1 MPTYVAAIDQGT
13 TSTRCIVFDRQ
24 GQIVSL
30 AQKEHKQIYPQPGWV
45 EHDPEE
51 IWRNT
56 LEVVALARIK
66 AKLSVQDIAA
76 VGITNQ
82 RETTVVW
89 NRRTGKPYY
98 NAIVWQDMR
107 TADLVASYSADGG
120 QDRFREQTGLPLAT
134 YFSGLKLKWLL
145 DNVPGLRAEA
155 ERGDALFGNMDTFV
169 VWNLTGGPN
178 GGLHLTD
185 VTNASRT
192 QLMNLRTLN
201 WDDNLL
207 NAFTVP
213 KAMLPQIRPSSEV
226 YGTVTS
232 EVLPGVPVA
241 GILGDQQ
248 AALVGQTCYEPGQA
262 KNTYGTGCFLLMNT
276 GTELRPSTCG
286 LLTTVAYQ
294 FQNEPVKYALEGS
307 VAITGALVQWLRDNL
322 GIIKKSTD
330 IETLARSVDDNGGA
344 YFVPAFSGL
353 YAPHW
358 KADARGVIAGLTRFV
373 NKGHLARAVLE
384 ATAYQTVDVVRA
396 MEQDAG
402 VSLSSLRVDGGMV
415 VNSLLMQFQAD
426 VLNGPVI
433 CPRMTETT
441 ALGAAYAAGL
451 AVGYWQNLDDL
462 RQNWGVAHTYESAM
476 DDAQRKRLMRG
487 WQKAIERSFG
497 WEEQ

>member
-1 MPTYVAAIDQGT
+1 MPSYIAAIDQGT

-51 IWRNT
+51 IWKNT
-56 LEVVALARIK
+56 LEVIALARIK

-107 TADLVASYSADGG
+107 TADLVNQYSADGG
-120 QDRFREQTGLPLAT
+120 QDRFRSQTGLPLAT

-145 DNVPGLRAEA
+145 DHVPGLREDA

-169 VWNLTGGPN
+169 VWNLTGGSQ

-192 QLMNLRTLN
+192 QLMNLQTLN
-201 WDDNLL
+201 WDDDLL
-207 NAFTVP
+207 RDFTVP
-213 KAMLPQIRPSSEV
+213 RTMLPQIRPSSEV
-226 YGTVTS
+226 YGNVVS

-276 GTELRPSTCG
+276 GTELRTSTCG

-294 FQNEPVKYALEGS
+294 FQNEPVHYALEGS

-426 VLNGPVI
+426 VLDRPVI

-462 RQNWGVAHTYESAM
+462 RQNWGIAKTYEPAM
-476 DDAQRKRLMRG
+476 EESQRAKLMRG

-497 WEEQ
+497 WEE

>member
-1 MPTYVAAIDQGT
+1 MSSYIAAIDQGT
-13 TSTRCIVFDRQ
+13 TSTRCIVFNRQ
-24 GQIVSL
+24 GQIISQ
-30 AQKEHKQIYPQPGWV
+30 AQKEHRQIYPQPGWV

-56 LEVVALARIK
+56 LEVIALARIK
-66 AKLSVQDIAA
+66 SGLSTHDIAA

-98 NAIVWQDMR
+98 NALVWQDMR
-107 TADLVASYSADGG
+107 TAALVTEFSAHEAG
-120 QDRFREQTGLPLAT
+120 QDRFREKTGLPLTT

-145 DNVPGLRAEA
+145 DNVPDLRADA
-155 ERGDALFGNMDTFV
+155 EHGEALFGTMDTFLI
-169 VWNLTGGPN
+169 WHLTGGPAQ
-178 GGLHLTD
+178 GLHITD

-192 QLMNLRTLN
+192 QLFNLHTQS
-201 WDDNLL
+201 WDDELL
-207 NAFTVP
+207 ADFTIP
-213 KAMLPQIRPSSEV
+213 PQMLPEIRPSSDV
-226 YGTVTS
+226 YGEIVS
-232 EVLPGVPVA
+232 EVLPGIPIA

-248 AALVGQTCYEPGQA
+248 AALVGQTCFEPGQA

-276 GTELRPSTCG
+276 GTELRPSKYG

-294 FQNEPVKYALEGS
+294 FKDQPVHYALEGS
-307 VAITGALVQWLRDNL
+307 IAITGALVQWLRDNL
-322 GIIKKSTD
+322 GIIKKSTE
-330 IETLARSVDDNGGA
+330 IETLARSVEDNGGA

-373 NKGHLARAVLE
+373 TKAHLARAVLE

-396 MEQDAG
+396 MEQDADMP
-402 VSLSSLRVDGGMV
+402 VQSLRVDGGMV
-415 VNSLLMQFQAD
+415 INSLLMQFQAD
-426 VLNGPVI
+426 VLNQDVV
-433 CPRMTETT
+433 CPKMTETT

-451 AVGYWQNLDDL
+451 AVGYWKNLDDL
-462 RQNWGVAHTYESAM
+462 RQNWAVARTYEPAM
-476 DDAQRKRLMRG
+476 DDAQRQKLMRN

-497 WEEQ
+497 WED